1 MREEEEEEEDE
12 FEEKECDGWIKIM
25 EYEKKESS
33 SVGRREGGR
42 GGETSSGGEV

>member
-25 EYEKKESS
+25 GIREKRK
-33 SVGRREGGR
+33 
-42 GGETSSGGEV
+42 